1 MNPSAFRNRNVSE
14 LRFEREPVNERLY
27 HSFEAIQQERQ
38 HERETSLALRRQL
51 ELQECTFQPHSKGN
65 NSSLTGSRFDDVQP
79 KFHIEVERPD
89 YEELKVK
96 FETRGC
102 TFKPNVRRTFLSIDQ
117 HLISNLL
124 CLILPFMNS
133 SPYFQKDFIHPF
145 TYTFYILFTVR
156 THVFYFSHFP
166 HFSFMYESEVLSF
179 RIVTRFLE

>member
-1 MNPSAFRNRNVSE
+1 M
-14 LRFEREPVNERLY
+14 NERLY

-117 HLISNLL
+117 HLIFNLQ
-124 CLILPFMNS
+124 CLILLFMIS
-133 SPYFQKDFIHPF
+133 RPLISKKTSFIHLR
-145 TYTFYILFTVR
+145 ILFI
-156 THVFYFSHFP
+156 FYLQFVHMFSIFLIFRIFLSYMSLQSFHF
-166 HFSFMYESEVLSF
+166 VLSLDSWSKGQHELSK
-179 RIVTRFLE
+179 TLY